1 MNTDSGGALV
11 RRKRVQRLIGMIILL
26 CCVIAPFVASP
37 LFKPASPD
45 HAAGCV
51 QINAGGAAVAGFIA
65 DTDFTGGTARTSTKA
80 ITTTGVTNPV
90 PQAVYQSYHY
100 GNFRYAI

>member
-37 LFKPASPD
+37 LFKSSSPA
-45 HAAGCV
+45 HAAGSV

-65 DTDFTGGTARTSTKA
+65 DTDFTGGTTRTSTKT
-80 ITTTGVTNPV
+80 ITTTGVTNSAP
-90 PQAVYQSYHY
+90 HKH
-100 GNFRYAI
+100 